1 MEKIGYFIN
10 GEMHTSVTTEYYK
23 LYDPSTGQV
32 EAEAAKCT
40 EQEVYRCIE
49 AAAEQY
55 QKWKKVPIMKR
66 VQVLYR
72 VKQLIDENI
81 EELTLCVAK
90 EHGKVWSEAKGDVL
104 KAREGTELACSVNSL
119 MMGEALM
126 DTSSGYDTVL
136 YREPVGVF
144 GGICPMNFP
153 AMIPFGWMAPVC
165 IACGNSI
172 ILKVSSKTPRTAF
185 AMAKLYRQA
194 FYEMGYEYVPLN
206 VITTSRKEAEILLTH
221 PEVKGISFV
230 GSTPVGLHVYGTAA
244 AHGKRVQCLT
254 QAKNHAL
261 VLNDAPVTRTAAGII
276 NSAFGCAG
284 ERCMA
289 LPVVVAQE
297 RIADALVAKLTE
309 LAKELK
315 VGPAYDK
322 TSGLGPVVD
331 SGHRKKIE
339 AYIDSGRKDGAKLI
353 LDGRNVN
360 VPGYEEG
367 FYLGP
372 TIFDYVKPGM
382 KIGEEEIFG
391 PVLCIKRVKTFEE
404 GLRIMNENPYANGS
418 VIFTQNGYYA
428 REFVNRTDGG
438 MVGVNVGIP
447 VPVGVFPFSG
457 HKQSFF
463 GDQHCL
469 GKDGVR
475 FYTESKTVTTRWFDE
490 KEAENT
496 VINSWDGTIDE

>member
-55 QKWKKVPIMKR
+55 HKWKKVPVMKR

-194 FYEMGYEYVPLN
+194 FHEMGYEYVPLN
-206 VITTSRKEAEILLTH
+206 VITT
-221 PEVKGISFV
+221 
-230 GSTPVGLHVYGTAA
+230 
-244 AHGKRVQCLT
+244 
-254 QAKNHAL
+254 
-261 VLNDAPVTRTAAGII
+261 
-276 NSAFGCAG
+276 
-284 ERCMA
+284 
-289 LPVVVAQE
+289 
-297 RIADALVAKLTE
+297 
-309 LAKELK
+309 
-315 VGPAYDK
+315 
-322 TSGLGPVVD
+322 
-331 SGHRKKIE
+331 
-339 AYIDSGRKDGAKLI
+339 GRKLK
-353 LDGRNVN
+353 
-360 VPGYEEG
+360 
-367 FYLGP
+367 
-372 TIFDYVKPGM
+372 
-382 KIGEEEIFG
+382 
-391 PVLCIKRVKTFEE
+391 
-404 GLRIMNENPYANGS
+404 
-418 VIFTQNGYYA
+418 YY
-428 REFVNRTDGG
+428 
-438 MVGVNVGIP
+438 
-447 VPVGVFPFSG
+447 
-457 HKQSFF
+457 
-463 GDQHCL
+463 
-469 GKDGVR
+469 
-475 FYTESKTVTTRWFDE
+475 
-490 KEAENT
+490 
-496 VINSWDGTIDE
+496 